1 MASYPNHV
9 RRLHGS
15 ISLHK
20 NLFGSIYIRLIFLN
34 HPSSQ
39 RSRQLVTLRFV
50 FNHTL
55 HTTMFLSAKRTFNL
69 LLHTPIVPPTP
80 GPQAIELATI
90 PSTSA
95 AFSTAAPPRLRA
107 RTISNLSVRGYDP
120 SSPYYRS
127 VGVQKRGYA
136 ERKTDE
142 EAYPEEAEGTEA
154 GVSVS
159 SRVKELHVLSAP
171 FIV

>member
-1 MASYPNHV
+1 
-9 RRLHGS
+9 
-15 ISLHK
+15 
-20 NLFGSIYIRLIFLN
+20 
-34 HPSSQ
+34 
-39 RSRQLVTLRFV
+39 
-50 FNHTL
+50 
-55 HTTMFLSAKRTFNL
+55 MFLSAKRTFNL
-69 LLHTPIVPPTP
+69 LLHTPIIPPTP

-95 AFSTAAPPRLRA
+95 AFPTAAPPRLRA

-127 VGVQKRGYA
+127 VGIQKRGYA

-154 GVSVS
+154 GSSDVSHSNAAFNKDANPETAAKGVEQEIGKDYTRKSPANPNESRPSAKQGEKGSESPLNTS
-159 SRVKELHVLSAP
+159 SHPAGR
-171 FIV
+171 

>member
-1 MASYPNHV
+1 
-9 RRLHGS
+9 
-15 ISLHK
+15 
-20 NLFGSIYIRLIFLN
+20 
-34 HPSSQ
+34 
-39 RSRQLVTLRFV
+39 
-50 FNHTL
+50 
-55 HTTMFLSAKRTFNL
+55 MFLSAKRTFNL

-90 PSTSA
+90 PSNSA

-136 ERKTDE
+136 ERKMDE

-154 GVSVS
+154 GS
-159 SRVKELHVLSAP
+159 SDVAHSNAAFNKDPNPETAAKGVEQEIGKDYTRKSPANPNESTPSGKQGEKGSESPLNTSSHPAGR
-171 FIV
+171 